1 MTRAKSKCQR
11 KNIFYSQAYT
21 LTLGPSHAFIVIMDL
36 VPAPPPA
43 TDGTRKFGLPA
54 TGRARQGNVRSAEM
68 LGMHPLQQ
76 LVNSGKLARTVH
88 EIHDNALLLLLLL

>member
-11 KNIFYSQAYT
+11 KNNFILT
-21 LTLGPSHAFIVIMDL
+21 LTLGPSHTFIVIMDL
-36 VPAPPPA
+36 VPAPP
-43 TDGTRKFGLPA
+43 PA

-88 EIHDNALLLLLLL
+88 EIHDNALLLFLLR